1 VFSFNTIPEII
12 EDIKQGKMVVIVDDA
27 DRENEGDLIVAA
39 EKASPEAVN
48 FMTLYGRGLICVPM
62 EGSRLDELH
71 IPPMTWKSTDPRGTA
86 FSVSVEAKQKTTTG
100 ISAYDRAAT
109 ILTLI
114 DPKTK
119 PADLSMPGHTFPLRA
134 RPGGVLQRVGHT
146 EAAVDFAK
154 LAGLYPAGVIC
165 EILNPDGTMARVP
178 ELMEFSKKHE
188 LKIGTIAD
196 LVRYRMKRE
205 KLIKKVA
212 QAKLPTQYGEFE
224 IYAYATTFP
233 PEQHHVALVKGE
245 FDEEEAVLVRVHSEC
260 LTGDVFEST
269 RCDCGE
275 QLEKAMALIQ
285 YHGKGILIYMKQEG
299 RGIGLLNKI
308 LAYSLQD
315 QGLDTVEANEKLG
328 FKPDLRDYGIGAQ
341 ILRELGVRKMEL
353 LTNNPKKVVGLEG
366 YGLTIVRQTPIE
378 IPPNANNLRYLMTKR
393 NKLGHRILQ
402 DYSGS
407 SAKE

>member
-1 VFSFNTIPEII
+1 MFSFNTIPEII
-12 EDIKQGKMVVIVDDA
+12 EDIKQGKIVVIVDDA
-27 DRENEGDLIVAA
+27 DRENEGDLIIAA
-39 EKASPEAVN
+39 EKATPETVN

-62 EGSRLDELH
+62 EGTRLDDLH

-86 FSVSVEAKQKTTTG
+86 FSVSVEAKHKTTTG
-100 ISAYDRAAT
+100 ISTYDRAST

-119 PADLSMPGHTFPLRA
+119 PADLNMPGHTFPLRA

-178 ELMEFSKKHE
+178 ELMEFSKKHG

-196 LVRYRMKRE
+196 LVKYRMKRE

-212 QAKLPTQYGEFE
+212 QAKLPTQYGEFD
-224 IYAYATTFP
+224 IHAYATTFP

-245 FDEEEAVLVRVHSEC
+245 IDEQDPILVRVHSEC

-285 YHGKGILIYMKQEG
+285 YRGRGVLIYMKQEG

-308 LAYSLQD
+308 IAYSLQD

-328 FKPDLRDYGIGAQ
+328 FKADLRDYGVGAQ
-341 ILRELGVRKMEL
+341 ILRDLGVRKMEL

-366 YGLTIVRQTPIE
+366 YGLTIVSQLPIE
-378 IPPNANNLRYLMTKR
+378 VPPNANNLRYLMTKR
-393 NKLGHRILQ
+393 NKLGHKILQ
-402 DYSGS
+402 EHSDTL
-407 SAKE
+407 EI